1 MTHPVC
7 HHGTAS
13 ARGCAHLGLGTFGR
27 LFPELDPLFTSN
39 GLIEALGRP
48 GGLMDTRGAS
58 PDSDIP
64 AAYTFFAQFV
74 DHDITLDTTSRLESD
89 WVQDPRKVPNLRSAS
104 LDLDCVYGF
113 GPEASPHL
121 YDGNSGKLLTGND
134 TNDEDLARAKD
145 GTALIGDPRNDENI
159 FVSQLQLLFHKF
171 HNKLIDAGLDFESA
185 QQEARYH
192 YQYIVL
198 HDFLQRV
205 CDPAVYQFALEN
217 IYRHNPPLKYAPD
230 ECGSL
235 VMPVEFSVAAYRFGH
250 SMVRSKYPANARQ
263 RNIEL
268 FDARFGTEGFTA
280 VPRSLTV
287 DWRHLL
293 DVGGVRYAKSKAID
307 ETLATELNNLPFLL
321 PGETDPNKR
330 SLSFR
335 NLLRG
340 RSLGLPSGRD
350 LANALA
356 DCGYPVD
363 PDVDLKLNQ
372 VRGYGAL
379 SRELKQ
385 ELRDRTPLFFYILR
399 ESALGD
405 RLGPTGS
412 AILMEVFGGMLTFC
426 STSYLKD
433 AHWEPSRGIVSADHA
448 LTLRDIVA
456 YVD

>member
-1 MTHPVC
+1 MTHHVC

-89 WVQDPRKVPNLRSAS
+89 WVQDPHKVPNLRSAS

-171 HNKLIDAGLDFESA
+171 HNKLIDAGHDFESA

-205 CDPAVYQFALEN
+205 
-217 IYRHNPPLKYAPD
+217 
-230 ECGSL
+230 
-235 VMPVEFSVAAYRFGH
+235 
-250 SMVRSKYPANARQ
+250 
-263 RNIEL
+263 
-268 FDARFGTEGFTA
+268 
-280 VPRSLTV
+280 
-287 DWRHLL
+287 
-293 DVGGVRYAKSKAID
+293 
-307 ETLATELNNLPFLL
+307 
-321 PGETDPNKR
+321 
-330 SLSFR
+330 
-335 NLLRG
+335 
-340 RSLGLPSGRD
+340 
-350 LANALA
+350 
-356 DCGYPVD
+356 
-363 PDVDLKLNQ
+363 
-372 VRGYGAL
+372 
-379 SRELKQ
+379 
-385 ELRDRTPLFFYILR
+385 
-399 ESALGD
+399 
-405 RLGPTGS
+405 
-412 AILMEVFGGMLTFC
+412 
-426 STSYLKD
+426 
-433 AHWEPSRGIVSADHA
+433 
-448 LTLRDIVA
+448 
-456 YVD
+456 